1 MKSFEELHCWQ
12 KAKDLSVRL
21 YADIKD
27 RDDTFLKE
35 QLALP
40 CFTIATEIA
49 MRHAQTMKENML
61 SLVRAKAACG
71 HLRSMLYIVKELDYF
86 DQQTFDDYYDE
97 TVNLSKM
104 ISGLIKSMKAP
115 KGETSEPA
123 N

>member
-1 MKSFEELHCWQ
+1 MKAFEELHCRQ

-21 YADIKD
+21 YADVKD
-27 RDDTFLKE
+27 WDDSFLKE

-40 CFTIATEIA
+40 CFAIASNIA
-49 MRHAQTMKENML
+49 MGHAQTVKENTL
-61 SLVRAKAACG
+61 SLAQAKAACG

-104 ISGLIKSMKAP
+104 ISGLIKALKTPKA
-115 KGETSEPA
+115 ETSEQV